1 VSGSLGAA
9 MPRSVGGRVLDYPV
23 AAGALISPASP
34 EYGWPA
40 YPGHEPIVHPY
51 AGNWPWPAYGAR
63 YGSGGYPRGWG
74 VWMIR

>member
-1 VSGSLGAA
+1 MSGSLGAA